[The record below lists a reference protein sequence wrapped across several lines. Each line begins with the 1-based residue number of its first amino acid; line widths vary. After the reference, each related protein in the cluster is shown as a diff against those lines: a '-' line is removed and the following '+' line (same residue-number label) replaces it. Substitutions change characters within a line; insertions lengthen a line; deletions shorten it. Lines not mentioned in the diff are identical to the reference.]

1 MDISQKSPME
11 VRSLLESKIN
21 PKNPAS
27 LLILDIQ
34 SKTKAINYRLFYEV
48 KAPTSDRFSII

>member
-21 PKNPAS
+21 PKNQANHYGTLTMNPSA
-27 LLILDIQ
+27 
-34 SKTKAINYRLFYEV
+34 AV
-48 KAPTSDRFSII
+48 TSSGLP